1 MAKIVQVAIV
11 MGSTSDNQLAE
22 SAASVLA
29 ELGVKFETRILSA
42 HRTPDELA
50 EFAKSA
56 SGRGIKAVIAIA
68 GMSAALS
75 GVVAANTQIPVI
87 AVPAASGALGG
98 LDALLSSSQMPPGVP
113 VACMA
118 VGDPGA
124 RNAAIFATEILALS
138 DEKIKKSLAEYR
150 AAMKKKVLSADR
162 DIHEK

>member
-1 MAKIVQVAIV
+1 
-11 MGSTSDNQLAE
+11 MGSVSDKPLAE

-50 EFAKSA
+50 AFAKSA
-56 SGRGIKAVIAIA
+56 PDRGIKAVIAIA

-75 GVVAANTQIPVI
+75 GAVAAHTLIPVI

-124 RNAAIFATEILALS
+124 RNAAIFAAEILALS
-138 DEKIKKSLAEYR
+138 DEKIKKNLLDYR
-150 AAMKKKVLSADR
+150 AAMKKKVLSSDR
-162 DIHEK
+162 DSQGEAGEK